1 MRNVSELYNT
11 AIISPELHTSISGTI
26 KTAGRTYDIT
36 DKIVIPGSLS
46 INRKAINRSSF
57 EYGAAVT
64 SEMNISL
71 ILPDADRYA
80 LYNAVVVLYIHTL
93 LSDGSE
99 ETLKLGTWNVSECT
113 KTKKIV
119 QIKGYD
125 NMLLFDTDITD
136 DTTGTV
142 YALLALACEKCG
154 VELSQAEEEISAL
167 VNGAMQIRV
176 RADEVDTYRD
186 LICYIGMIT
195 CTFAMI
201 DYGGKLTLR
210 TFGKASSDNI
220 IKRQVMSSKISDFKS
235 SYKGVTARFI
245 ADTNYAPYEVVD
257 DTLTGLVLDMGDI
270 PIVRGLPE
278 TKTEVLNNILADLK
292 GIIYTPVELSIT
304 GNPALEPG
312 DMVTVKNANLTEDDV
327 VTLITSTTWNYH
339 GQMKVVSAGSNPR
352 LASAKDRSTKQ
363 IRSVENTVVN
373 KDVIIL
379 SYVNADTYT
388 INQMLVEIVDISYTV
403 FTGCKPVFIMTVQFE
418 LDVDGYVEFTLY
430 NGLVAIE
437 HATYTGYYQAGK
449 HFATIFFPDT
459 TAEDERKNIRVLA
472 RAYKNEAS
480 IVRQQAADIKT
491 LNNAIAAI
499 KTSSDLSSLAYTV
512 ETADT
517 TEPTLTIAAE
527 ELKAIIWAQGIGSK
541 AEWDGDLEFTDAI
554 DVAEICG
561 MSMSE
566 FNDVISTWLDAPKTS
581 VITEEMP
588 SIGMEGMTVLSYN
601 SNIGFNEVIEQYI
614 VDTSRAGQYIYESK
628 YVDISDGFR
637 LQNNYYMQ
645 GEYDESGIATI
656 ELDTTIY
663 QTVSGIEIDTD
674 TGAKYLLYA
683 GGVYYDSEL
692 SVINID
698 AVTPDAMMEYGSDA
712 WTADLTAYSSCK
724 LFKYNTSEA
733 RIPLSATIDAE
744 PYAQT
749 IQTDAIDLSNPT
761 ITGIEYVTVDAAGA
775 PTFAVSFDAGT
786 TWMMHS
792 GTAWVELSAE
802 ESGMQ
807 VSTFI
812 AITTEQWAEQTVGI
826 DDVRLKISLT
836 GMNDVVRSIVIDYTN

>member
-1 MRNVSELYNT
+1 MRSVSELYKA

-26 KTAGRTYDIT
+26 KTAGRAYDIT

-125 NMLLFDTDITD
+125 YMLLFDTDITD

-154 VELSQAEEEISAL
+154 VELSHTETEVSAL

-176 RADEVDTYRD
+176 HADEVDTYRD

-201 DYGGKLTLR
+201 DYDGKLTLR

-278 TKTEVLNNILADLK
+278 TKTEVLNNILTDLK

-388 INQMLVEIVDISYTV
+388 INQTLVEIVDISYTV

-449 HFATIFFPDT
+449 HFATIFFPDVV
-459 TAEDERKNIRVLA
+459 AEDERKNIRVLA

-517 TEPTLTIAAE
+517 TGPTLTIAAE
-527 ELKAIIWAQGIGSK
+527 ELKAIIWAQGINSK
-541 AEWDGDLEFTDAI
+541 AEWNGDLEFTDYMGLTGI
-554 DVAEICG
+554 
-561 MSMSE
+561 
-566 FNDVISTWLDAPKTS
+566 ISTSVLNYNASVDTWVDIPTAPMASDTMS
-581 VITEEMP
+581 LICP
-588 SIGMEGMTVLSYN
+588 SSTTV
-601 SNIGFNEVIEQYI
+601 IGFSDSLVLNEVVKNYILNTDKAAYYIYDATCVI
-614 VDTSRAGQYIYESK
+614 VDTK
-628 YVDISDGFR
+628 YH
-637 LQNNYYMQ
+637 M
-645 GEYDESGIATI
+645 
-656 ELDTTIY
+656 
-663 QTVSGIEIDTD
+663 
-674 TGAKYLLYA
+674 
-683 GGVYYDSEL
+683 
-692 SVINID
+692 
-698 AVTPDAMMEYGSDA
+698 
-712 WTADLTAYSSCK
+712 
-724 LFKYNTSEA
+724 
-733 RIPLSATIDAE
+733 AE
-744 PYAQT
+744 TCTEPQPIIT
-749 IQTDAIDLSNPT
+749 NDIDLSNQT
-761 ITGIEYVTVDAAGA
+761 ITGIESVTVACEGT
-775 PTFAVSFDAGT
+775 PTFSLSFDGGT
-786 TWMMHS
+786 TWKMHNKK
-792 GTAWVELSAE
+792 AWVQLSE
-802 ESGMQ
+802 GTTGMQ
-807 VSTFI
+807 KETLE
-812 AITTEQWAEQTVGI
+812 AITSEQWQEEISGI
-826 DDVRLKISLT
+826 ASMMLKFTLNTSADTLT
-836 GMNDVVRSIVIDYTN
+836 SIVIDFTN